1 MDCSWEFRSVEP
13 REITEQEREGK
24 VKEKVKGRV
33 GWREDWI
40 LKEVVVV
47 GEKVREKEM

>member
-1 MDCSWEFRSVEP
+1 MLQRK
-13 REITEQEREGK
+13 EGK

-40 LKEVVVV
+40 LKEVVWVRV
-47 GEKVREKEM
+47 RKVREKEM

>member
-1 MDCSWEFRSVEP
+1 MLQRK
-13 REITEQEREGK
+13 EGK

-40 LKEVVVV
+40 AKEVVVV
-47 GEKVREKEM
+47 GEKVRENEM